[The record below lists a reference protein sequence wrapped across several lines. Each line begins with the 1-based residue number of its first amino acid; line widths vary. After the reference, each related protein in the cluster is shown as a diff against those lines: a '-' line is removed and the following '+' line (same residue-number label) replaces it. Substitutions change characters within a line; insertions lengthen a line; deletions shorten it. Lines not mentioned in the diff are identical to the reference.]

1 MEAVA
6 LLVALAPRLPSM
18 APAVTAALAPSGRL
32 PGGALAR
39 ASSSSRR
46 RARSRL
52 LPRPAYGVSR
62 PDGTWVE
69 NPTNQFAQLIN
80 IAKGKRDVVQA
91 GTPCLREIAEP
102 IPPDQID
109 TAKIQELV
117 QEMLQICRDRG
128 VGLAAPQIGVPYRVF
143 VMEDTEEGMSDV
155 PADDLA
161 AQDRAPFAAKV
172 IINPTVTP
180 ASAAT
185 ALFWEGCLSV
195 QGYRGLVRRFL
206 AVRVEG
212 LGADGAPVDFVA
224 KGWQAR
230 IAQHEMDHLNGVLY
244 VDRMDTRTF
253 RRVDKLDEPLP
264 GDHPELGPAPKIGP
278 CAAGGGDVRA
288 RGADDVEGFIG
299 KKKKAAAAGNKK
311 KRRSR

>member
-1 MEAVA
+1 M
-6 LLVALAPRLPSM
+6 
-18 APAVTAALAPSGRL
+18 
-32 PGGALAR
+32 
-39 ASSSSRR
+39 
-46 RARSRL
+46 
-52 LPRPAYGVSR
+52 
-62 PDGTWVE
+62 
-69 NPTNQFAQLIN
+69 
-80 IAKGKRDVVQA
+80 
-91 GTPCLREIAEP
+91 
-102 IPPDQID
+102 
-109 TAKIQELV
+109 
-117 QEMLQICRDRG
+117 
-128 VGLAAPQIGVPYRVF
+128 
-143 VMEDTEEGMSDV
+143 
-155 PADDLA
+155 
-161 AQDRAPFAAKV
+161 
-172 IINPTVTP
+172 TP